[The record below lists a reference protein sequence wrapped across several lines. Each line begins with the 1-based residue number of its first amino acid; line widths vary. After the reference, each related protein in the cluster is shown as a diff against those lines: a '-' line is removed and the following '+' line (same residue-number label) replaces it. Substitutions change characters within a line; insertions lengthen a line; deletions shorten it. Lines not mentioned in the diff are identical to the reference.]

1 MISLLYF
8 QTVNLDNL
16 KMTQVLY
23 IDIVIKEI
31 LDLNAFT
38 DDPEDKTETPLVSK
52 STDGKLDN

>member
-1 MISLLYF
+1 
-8 QTVNLDNL
+8 
-16 KMTQVLY
+16 MTEVLN

-52 STDGKLDN
+52 AKLDD